1 MITKNAFLTPTSLWE
16 GFDDGLPLKEAEVN
30 KIKVENTV
38 MTELY
43 FSGRAIESERVRI
56 YGFYSV
62 PESGRVKGALL
73 YLSGEN
79 ETIGF
84 DSLKDFV
91 AAGYAV
97 LSVDLY
103 GERNQ
108 LKNHTEYPQSVS
120 YANIENCGRHK
131 DFVDESAKETCWYE
145 WVSVARYA
153 VSFLKSK
160 GYKKIG
166 VIGDKTGAN
175 VGWQLVAFDKRV
187 DCFVSLFGAGWTAY
201 KDEYKY
207 ADDAEPERDES
218 FKKYVA
224 AVDAHAYAQYIKIPV
239 LFLTS
244 TNGEFMEFD
253 RAGDTLSRIDKK
265 VPCYYD
271 FSVGYNAHLD
281 EKSEKDV
288 FSFLSGYLSEDGA
301 ELPQNPELT
310 VSEKNGKLCFNVT
323 ADGSEKISAVKLA
336 VNDGVIQ
343 SAYRTWKIYDMRK
356 NENGEYEFGYTPLSE
371 RTFAFCRVEY
381 ENGTALSSKEACK
394 RGGEI
399 KQFVHRLVYS
409 CENGLNGICFQDE
422 KDGDGSAFLNRIIE
436 LKKGAFDIS
445 GVYSPDGLI
454 SYAFLENKF
463 ALNDNSLIKF
473 DVYAEEYAVIRLTLY
488 ELDINGE
495 IKEYSYA
502 GEFKAEKLWQNSL
515 VKITEFKSEVGITVK
530 NYGGIIALG
539 IKSESKFLINNV
551 LVV

>member
-1 MITKNAFLTPTSLWE
+1 MIIKNAFLTPTSLWD
-16 GFDDGLPLKEAEVN
+16 GFDDQLPLKEAEVN

-56 YGFYSV
+56 YGFYSEPGDV
-62 PESGRVKGALL
+62 DVKGALL

-175 VGWQLVAFDKRV
+175 VGWQLVAFDKRI

-201 KDEYKY
+201 KDELKY
-207 ADDAEPERDES
+207 SDSPEPERDES

-224 AVDAHAYAQYIKIPV
+224 AVDAHAYAQYVKTPV

-271 FSVGYNAHLD
+271 FSIGYNAHLD

-288 FSFLSGYLSEDGA
+288 FLFLSEYLSE
-301 ELPQNPELT
+301 EKIKLPKNPELT
-310 VSEKNGKLCFNVT
+310 VSDKDGKLRFTVDVDHN
-323 ADGSEKISAVKLA
+323 EKISAVKLA
-336 VNDGVIQ
+336 VNDGVIR
-343 SAYRTWKIYDMRK
+343 SAFRTWKIYDMK
-356 NENGEYEFGYTPLSE
+356 HVGNGNYEFDYSPLSE

-381 ENGTALSSKEACK
+381 TNGAALSSKEACK
-394 RGGEI
+394 RGEETR
-399 KQFVHRLVYS
+399 QFVHKLVYS

-422 KDGDGSAFLNRIIE
+422 KGGDGKAFLKRVIE
-436 LKKGAFDIS
+436 LRNGAFDI
-445 GVYSPDGLI
+445 GGAYSPDGLI

-463 ALNDNSLIKF
+463 ALSENSLLKF
-473 DVYAEEYAVIRLTLY
+473 DIYAEEYAAIKLTLF
-488 ELDINGE
+488 ELDLSGE
-495 IKEYSYA
+495 IKEYLYT

-515 VKITEFKSEVGITVK
+515 VKITDFKSESGFTVK